1 MKKKLL
7 YIVAIIAVIAC
18 LCGCGASY
26 SEAVNNEAQGN
37 FAGGYFTVITKW
49 DDEKANYKIV
59 YANDTKVKYLVMTSG
74 YKCGITPLY
83 NEDVSLQVYKESGE

>member
-18 LCGCGASY
+18 LCGCGTSY
-26 SEAVNNEAQGN
+26 SEAVNNQSEGN

-49 DDEKANYKIV
+49 GDAYGDYKIV
-59 YANDTKVKYLVMTSG
+59 YSNDTKVKYLVMTTG

-83 NEDVSLQVYKESGE
+83 NEDGSLQVYEGSSD